1 MTIPNRVN
9 IFAFFVLLMGFTTGS
24 EIACPVKQAQGPRIT
39 NFSRWECAGVILR
52 GAKSY
57 GQYTFRISTDA
68 ERLDENI
75 VAGLFLYGDDENEV
89 DIEFS
94 RCSNAEAV
102 SNSNDF
108 FKLKS
113 F

>member
-1 MTIPNRVN
+1 VDNVWVDSRGR
-9 IFAFFVLLMGFTTGS
+9 LHL
-24 EIACPVKQAQGPRIT
+24 KIT
-39 NFSRWECAGVILR
+39 KNNGRWECAGVILR

-68 ERLDENI
+68 DKLDENI
-75 VAGLFLYGDDENEV
+75 VAVLFLYRNDENEV

-94 RCSNAEAV
+94 RSSTAEAV

-113 F
+113 FLK